1 MVAAGF
7 EPANTNILELE
18 SSPLDHS
25 GKLPDNIIHSIKKF
39 SSIFYWTKQRIK
51 HVCVNYIYNCS
62 IYIISSGSS
71 GIRTHEAYA

>member
-39 SSIFYWTKQRIK
+39 NSIFYWVKQRIEY
-51 HVCVNYIYNCS
+51 VYVNYIYNCS